1 MFVPQLG
8 GVVSDAVAPPGAARL
23 DAATLVLLGSL
34 LAGDWP
40 TAEASDDRARHQ
52 ANGVVAAYTQF
63 HLERG
68 LRSLPHLDR
77 TTVPSGAP
85 PPLRRT
91 ASPADRAP
99 LDRTA

>member
-1 MFVPQLG
+1 
-8 GVVSDAVAPPGAARL
+8 
-23 DAATLVLLGSL
+23 VLLGSL

-40 TAEASDDRARHQ
+40 TAEASDERARHQ

-77 TTVPSGAP
+77 TAP
-85 PPLRRT
+85 VVRPDVQPVASMGRT
-91 ASPADRAP
+91 A
-99 LDRTA
+99 

>member
-1 MFVPQLG
+1 
-8 GVVSDAVAPPGAARL
+8 VSDAVAPPGAARL

-40 TAEASDDRARHQ
+40 TAEASESQARHQ

-77 TTVPSGAP
+77 TP
-85 PPLRRT
+85 
-91 ASPADRAP
+91 PADARGP
-99 LDRTA
+99 VLDRTA